1 MHLVLLSFMH
11 TIKMI
16 QQRATLDKC
25 DWSVVLTAMRDVLRS
40 ASMRHGAQSVT
51 ISGVQ
56 VMHQW
61 SADSLVTLDSV
72 NQLYRFAAI
81 IKVVL

>member
-1 MHLVLLSFMH
+1 MVMS
-11 TIKMI
+11 
-16 QQRATLDKC
+16 
-25 DWSVVLTAMRDVLRS
+25 DWQEDPVQMLAVWKFV
-40 ASMRHGAQSVT
+40 SMRHGAQSVT